1 MILVVGCILI
11 PFFYGVVEDQVIA
24 VGEPFCKCSNLLTF
38 YRCNKNCRKERQFW
52 LIGVWNLKMNS
63 KWLGEENVC
72 NLAGI
77 KM

>member
-1 MILVVGCILI
+1 MMLVVGCILI
-11 PFFYGVVEDQVIA
+11 PVFDGVVADQVIG
-24 VGEPFCKCSNLLTF
+24 VGEPFCTYSNLFIF

-52 LIGVWNLKMNS
+52 LIGVWNWKMNS
-63 KWLGEENVC
+63 KWLEEENVY